1 MFQKEL
7 TLIKQVNQKNVC
19 FVIIS
24 ILKVCVINF
33 YAVSV
38 MACELKK
45 NSIIGIFY
53 GVLVEMK
60 LLIG

>member
-7 TLIKQVNQKNVC
+7 ILIKQVNPKNVF

-24 ILKVCVINF
+24 ILKIKVINF
-33 YAVSV
+33 YAALI
-38 MACELKK
+38 MAYKLKK
-45 NSIIGIFY
+45 VSII